1 MKLRKPI
8 FWDKELG
15 LTAILLYPITLI
27 MLFLINLRKEFI
39 KSKKFEI
46 PIICV
51 GNIYIGGTGKT
62 PTSLYLA
69 NELLK
74 SKKNPLILRKYYSN
88 HSDEYNLI
96 KNNFKNLAVCKD
108 RVKFLNEMNKSSF
121 DTVILDDGFQ
131 DLRIKKDINII
142 CFNQNQLIGNGLT
155 LPSGPLREKLSSLK
169 NADVIIINGKKD
181 KKFEEKLIKINE
193 KLEIFYSCYKPINLD
208 QFKNTKL
215 MALAGIGNPENFFRL
230 LEENNLEIGKK
241 ISLPD
246 HYKFSKNE
254 IEKLIDEAE
263 SKNYKII
270 MTEKDFYKINHFNF
284 KKINYLKVLLKID
297 KEEIFFKKIFEIYD
311 KNI

>member
-8 FWDKELG
+8 FWDKEIG
-15 LTAILLYPITLI
+15 LIAILLYPITLI
-27 MLFLINLRKEFI
+27 IIFLIFLRKEFT

-62 PTSLYLA
+62 PTSIHLA
-69 NELLK
+69 NELLR
-74 SKKNPLILRKYYSN
+74 SKRNPLILRKYYSN

-96 KNNFKNLAVCKD
+96 KNNFKNLATCKD
-108 RVKFLNEMNKSSF
+108 RVKFLNNINKSDF

-131 DLRIKKDINII
+131 DIRIKKDINII

-155 LPSGPLREKLSSLK
+155 LPSGPLRENLSSLK
-169 NADVIIINGKKD
+169 DADIIIINGKKD

-193 KLEIFYSCYKPINLD
+193 KLEIFYSCYKPINLG
-208 QFKNTKL
+208 QFRDTKL
-215 MALAGIGNPENFFRL
+215 MALAGIGNPKNFFQL

-241 ISLPD
+241 ITFPD
-246 HYKFSKNE
+246 HYKFSK
-254 IEKLIDEAE
+254 IEMQKLIDEAE

-270 MTEKDFYKINHFNF
+270 MTEKDFYKINHFNL
-284 KKINYLKVLLKID
+284 KKINYLKVLLEID
-297 KEEIFFKKIFEIYD
+297 KKEIFFKKVFKIYD

>member
-1 MKLRKPI
+1 MKFRKPI
-8 FWDKELG
+8 FWDKAMG
-15 LTAILLYPITLI
+15 LMAILLYPITLMVI
-27 MLFLINLRKEFI
+27 LLIYLRKKFS
-39 KSKKFEI
+39 KSKKFQI

-62 PTSLYLA
+62 PTSIHLA
-69 NELLK
+69 NELLRL
-74 SKKNPLILRKYYSN
+74 KKNPLILRKYYSN

-96 KNNFKNLAVCKD
+96 KNNFKNLAICKD
-108 RVKFLNEMNKSSF
+108 RFKFLNEMNKSSF

-131 DLRIKKDINII
+131 DVRIKKDMNII
-142 CFNQNQLIGNGLT
+142 CFNQYQLIGNGLT

-181 KKFEEKLIKINE
+181 KKFEEKLVKINE

-208 QFKNTKL
+208 QFRNAKL

-241 ISLPD
+241 IALPD
-246 HYKFSKNE
+246 HYKFSKVE

-284 KKINYLKVLLKID
+284 KDINYLKVLLEID
-297 KEEIFFKKIFEIYD
+297 KKEIFFKKLFKIYD